1 MRRAIVTAAMLAA
14 LACAPKTPPPTT
26 PVPGNPPAAPP
37 PPAPPPAQPQG
48 VRLGPS
54 ALRYVMHQVIHI
66 DQEFQGMRQ
75 PLDYGLRV
83 FFAVTISGP
92 ADSIGY
98 PTTITVDSIA
108 PDSGTTVPMGI
119 NLSAAKAL
127 SFVGRL
133 TPRGEF
139 RNHAASDSI
148 AALALSPIVGSFRN
162 FFPRLPASGA
172 VLGAAWPAPA
182 CGAAWTTSRWTAA
195 TWAASRTTRP
205 A

>member
-75 PLDYGLRV
+75 PLAYGLRV

-92 ADSIGY
+92 ANSIAS
-98 PTTITVDSIA
+98 PTTIPVDPPA
-108 PDSGTTVPMGI
+108 PARGTRAPRGI
-119 NLSAAKAL
+119 NLSPEKAL
-127 SFVGRL
+127 SF
-133 TPRGEF
+133 P
-139 RNHAASDSI
+139 
-148 AALALSPIVGSFRN
+148 
-162 FFPRLPASGA
+162 
-172 VLGAAWPAPA
+172 
-182 CGAAWTTSRWTAA
+182 
-195 TWAASRTTRP
+195 
-205 A
+205 